1 MGEGGLDGFSFWL
14 EASWSE
20 TTTCNTPIFWAWAI
34 GNQWFWNL
42 LFLFTLWD
50 RRKKLNSVNTHKT
63 GWGGENNFDV
73 DWKDGCT

>member
-34 GNQWFWNL
+34 GNQWNALPLPLQSCDSWMFVKENP
-42 LFLFTLWD
+42 D
-50 RRKKLNSVNTHKT
+50 KKKGGSVSDECKN
-63 GWGGENNFDV
+63 EE
-73 DWKDGCT
+73 